1 MRAEETPG
9 ISERAA
15 RLYRDAIVIDTH
27 NDLATKM
34 LDEGYDPAVR
44 HSPSEGHTDVPRLI
58 ESGITA
64 QVLAAWVDAPY
75 AQRGAG
81 AAFERALACTDAI
94 HALIDA
100 SADALRFAA
109 TGADIRRAKADGVVA
124 ILIGV
129 EGGHA
134 IEDSLD
140 HLRELKRR
148 GACYLTLTWNNG
160 NHWAGSSIG
169 SGSTR
174 TAGLTPFGR
183 QVIAELNRLGM
194 LVDVSHTSSETL
206 IDVLAASEA
215 PVIASHSSA
224 RALADH
230 PRNLSD
236 EELRA
241 IAARGGVICVNFY
254 SRFIEVRM
262 RAAMDAAEAR
272 AEAEPAG
279 TAAQRSARLEDLLA
293 RIPPTPLSILIDHI
307 DHVARVAG
315 IDHVGLGS
323 DFDGIRLTPAGLD
336 DVTAYPRIAQA
347 LLDRG
352 YSDDDVRKVLGANV
366 LRLIDTVVT
375 AIPR

>member
-1 MRAEETPG
+1 MPADGTPPLSDRARR
-9 ISERAA
+9 I
-15 RLYRDAIVIDTH
+15 YRDAIVIDAH
-27 NDLATKM
+27 NDLVTKV
-34 LDEGYDPAVR
+34 LDEGYDPRVR
-44 HSPSEGHTDVPRLI
+44 HTPAQGHTDVPRLI

-75 AQRGAG
+75 AQRERGGA
-81 AAFERALACTDAI
+81 FQRALRYMDEI
-94 HALIDA
+94 HAIVDA
-100 SADALRFAA
+100 HAGALRFA
-109 TGADIRRAKADGVVA
+109 TGAADVRRAKADGVVA
-124 ILIGV
+124 IFIGV

-140 HLRELKRR
+140 NLRELKRR

-160 NHWAGSSIG
+160 NEWAGSSIG
-169 SGSTR
+169 SGDTR
-174 TAGLTPFGR
+174 TGGLTTFGR
-183 QVIAELNRLGM
+183 AVIAELNRLGM

-206 IDVLAASEA
+206 TDVLAASDA

-224 RALADH
+224 RAIADH
-230 PRNLSD
+230 PRNLTD
-236 EELRA
+236 DELRA
-241 IAARGGVICVNFY
+241 IAERGGVICVNFY

-262 RAAMDAAEAR
+262 RDAMDAAEAR
-272 AEAEPAG
+272 VEREPAG
-279 TAAQRSARLEDLLA
+279 TAAQRAARLDALLA

-315 IDHVGLGS
+315 IDHAGLGS
-323 DFDGIRLTPAGLD
+323 DFDGIRLTPVGLQ

-366 LRLIDTVVT
+366 LRLMDDVLGGGD
-375 AIPR
+375 

>member
-1 MRAEETPG
+1 MPADGAVEISDRA
-9 ISERAA
+9 R
-15 RLYRDAIVIDTH
+15 RLYRDAIIIDTH
-27 NDLATKM
+27 NDLVTKV

-44 HSPSEGHTDVPRLI
+44 HSPAQGHTDVPRLI
-58 ESGITA
+58 ESGVTA

-75 AQRGAG
+75 AQHGPGASF
-81 AAFERALACTDAI
+81 ARALAYADAI
-94 HALIDA
+94 HALVDA
-100 SADALRFAA
+100 HPAALCFATSAEHV
-109 TGADIRRAKADGVVA
+109 RRAKVAGKVA
-124 ILIGV
+124 IFLGV

-140 HLRELKRR
+140 NLRELKRR

-160 NHWAGSSIG
+160 NAWAGSSIG
-169 SGSTR
+169 SGDTR
-174 TAGLTPFGR
+174 TAGLTQFGR
-183 QVIAELNRLGM
+183 DVIAELNRLGM

-206 IDVLAASEA
+206 ADVLGASQA

-241 IAARGGVICVNFY
+241 IAAQGGVICVNFY
-254 SRFIEVRM
+254 SRFIEVRV
-262 RAAMDAAEAR
+262 REAMDAAEAR
-272 AEAEPAG
+272 VEAEPAG
-279 TAAQRSARLEDLLA
+279 TAAQRSARLEALLE

-323 DFDGIRLTPAGLD
+323 DFDGIRLTPAGAE

-352 YSDDDVRKVLGANV
+352 YADDDVRMVLGANV
-366 LRLIDTVVT
+366 LRLMDDVLG
-375 AIPR
+375 ADA

>member
-1 MRAEETPG
+1 MPADGELEISDRA
-9 ISERAA
+9 R

-27 NDLATKM
+27 NDLITKI

-44 HSPSEGHTDVPRLI
+44 HTPAQGHTDVPRLT
-58 ESGITA
+58 ESGVTA

-75 AQRGAG
+75 AQRGPG
-81 AAFERALACTDAI
+81 AAFARALACADAI
-94 HALIDA
+94 HALVDA
-100 SADALRFAA
+100 HPGALCFATTA
-109 TGADIRRAKADGVVA
+109 AHVRRAKAAGTVA
-124 ILIGV
+124 IFMGV

-140 HLRELKRR
+140 NLRELKRR

-160 NHWAGSSIG
+160 NAWAGSSIG
-169 SGSTR
+169 SGDTR
-174 TAGLTPFGR
+174 IAGLTRFGR
-183 QVIAELNRLGM
+183 EVIGELNRLGM
-194 LVDVSHTSSETL
+194 LVDVSHTSSATL
-206 IDVLAASEA
+206 ADVLAASQA

-230 PRNLSD
+230 PRNLTD

-241 IAARGGVICVNFY
+241 IAGQGGVICINFY
-254 SRFIEVRM
+254 SRFIEVRV
-262 RAAMDAAEAR
+262 REAMDAAEAR
-272 AEAEPAG
+272 VEAEPGG
-279 TAAQRSARLEDLLA
+279 TAAQRSARLEALLE
-293 RIPPTPLSILIDHI
+293 RIPPTPLSILVDHI

-323 DFDGIRLTPAGLD
+323 DFDGIRLTPAGAA

-352 YSDDDVRKVLGANV
+352 YADDDVRKVLGANV
-366 LRLIDTVVT
+366 LRLMDEVLG
-375 AIPR
+375 ARA

>member
-1 MRAEETPG
+1 MPADGTPPVSDRARR
-9 ISERAA
+9 I
-15 RLYRDAIVIDTH
+15 YRDAIVIDTH
-27 NDLATKM
+27 NDLVTKV
-34 LDEGYDPAVR
+34 LDEGYDPRVR
-44 HSPSEGHTDVPRLI
+44 HTPAQGHTDVPRLI

-75 AQRGAG
+75 AQRERGGA
-81 AAFERALACTDAI
+81 FRRALRYMDEI
-94 HALIDA
+94 HAIVDA
-100 SADALRFAA
+100 HPGALRFA
-109 TGADIRRAKADGVVA
+109 TGAADVRRAKADGVVA
-124 ILIGV
+124 IFIGV

-140 HLRELKRR
+140 NLRELKRR

-160 NHWAGSSIG
+160 NEWAGSSIG
-169 SGSTR
+169 SGDTR
-174 TAGLTPFGR
+174 TGGLTTFGR
-183 QVIAELNRLGM
+183 AVIAELNRLGM

-206 IDVLAASEA
+206 TDVLAASDA

-224 RALADH
+224 RAIADH
-230 PRNLSD
+230 PRNLTD
-236 EELRA
+236 DELRA
-241 IAARGGVICVNFY
+241 IAERGGVICVNFY

-262 RAAMDAAEAR
+262 RDAMDAAEAR
-272 AEAEPAG
+272 VEREPAG
-279 TAAQRSARLEDLLA
+279 TAAQRAARLDALLA

-315 IDHVGLGS
+315 IDHAGLGS
-323 DFDGIRLTPAGLD
+323 DFDGIRLTPAGLQ

-366 LRLIDTVVT
+366 LRLVGEVIG
-375 AIPR
+375 

>member
-1 MRAEETPG
+1 MPADSTPPVSDRARR
-9 ISERAA
+9 I
-15 RLYRDAIVIDTH
+15 YRDAIVIDTH
-27 NDLATKM
+27 NDLVTKV
-34 LDEGYDPAVR
+34 LDEGYDPRVR
-44 HSPSEGHTDVPRLI
+44 HTPAQGHTDVPRLI

-75 AQRGAG
+75 AQRERGGA
-81 AAFERALACTDAI
+81 FRRALRYMDEI
-94 HALIDA
+94 HAIVDA
-100 SADALRFAA
+100 HPGALRFA
-109 TGADIRRAKADGVVA
+109 TGAADVRRAKADGVVA
-124 ILIGV
+124 IFIGV

-140 HLRELKRR
+140 NLRELKRR

-160 NHWAGSSIG
+160 NEWAGSSIG
-169 SGSTR
+169 SGDTR
-174 TAGLTPFGR
+174 TGGLTTFGR
-183 QVIAELNRLGM
+183 AVIAELNRLGM

-206 IDVLAASEA
+206 TDVLAASDA

-224 RALADH
+224 RAIADH
-230 PRNLSD
+230 PRNLTD
-236 EELRA
+236 DELRA
-241 IAARGGVICVNFY
+241 IAERGGVICVNFY

-272 AEAEPAG
+272 VEREPAG
-279 TAAQRSARLEDLLA
+279 TAAQRAARLDALLD

-315 IDHVGLGS
+315 IDHAGLGS
-323 DFDGIRLTPAGLD
+323 DFDGIRLTPAGLQ

-366 LRLIDTVVT
+366 LRLVGEVIG
-375 AIPR
+375 

>member
-1 MRAEETPG
+1 MPADGTPPVSDRARR
-9 ISERAA
+9 I
-15 RLYRDAIVIDTH
+15 YRDAIVIDTH
-27 NDLATKM
+27 NDLVTKV
-34 LDEGYDPAVR
+34 LDEGYDPRVR
-44 HSPSEGHTDVPRLI
+44 HTPAQGHTDVPRLI

-75 AQRGAG
+75 AQRERGGA
-81 AAFERALACTDAI
+81 FRRALRYMDEI
-94 HALIDA
+94 HAIVDA
-100 SADALRFAA
+100 HPGALRFA
-109 TGADIRRAKADGVVA
+109 TGAADVRRAKADGVVA
-124 ILIGV
+124 IFIGV

-140 HLRELKRR
+140 NLRELKRR

-160 NHWAGSSIG
+160 NEWAGSSIG
-169 SGSTR
+169 SGDTR
-174 TAGLTPFGR
+174 TGGLTTFGR
-183 QVIAELNRLGM
+183 AVIAELNRLGM

-206 IDVLAASEA
+206 TDVLAASDA

-224 RALADH
+224 RAIADH
-230 PRNLSD
+230 PRNLTD
-236 EELRA
+236 DELRA
-241 IAARGGVICVNFY
+241 IAERGGVICVNFY

-272 AEAEPAG
+272 VEREPAG
-279 TAAQRSARLEDLLA
+279 TAAQRAARLDALLA

-315 IDHVGLGS
+315 IDHAGLGS
-323 DFDGIRLTPAGLD
+323 DFDGIRLTPAGLQ

-366 LRLIDTVVT
+366 LRLVGEVIG
-375 AIPR
+375 

>member
-1 MRAEETPG
+1 MPADGTPPVSDRARR
-9 ISERAA
+9 I
-15 RLYRDAIVIDTH
+15 YRDAIVIDTH
-27 NDLATKM
+27 NDLVTKV
-34 LDEGYDPAVR
+34 LDEGYDPRVR
-44 HSPSEGHTDVPRLI
+44 HTPAQGHTDVPRLI

-75 AQRGAG
+75 AQRERGGA
-81 AAFERALACTDAI
+81 FRRALRYMDEI
-94 HALIDA
+94 HAIVDA
-100 SADALRFAA
+100 HPGALRFA
-109 TGADIRRAKADGVVA
+109 TGAADVRRAKADGVVA
-124 ILIGV
+124 IFIGV

-140 HLRELKRR
+140 NLRELKRR

-160 NHWAGSSIG
+160 NEWAGSSIG
-169 SGSTR
+169 SGDTR
-174 TAGLTPFGR
+174 TGGLTTFGR
-183 QVIAELNRLGM
+183 AVIAELNRLGM

-206 IDVLAASEA
+206 TDVLAASDA

-224 RALADH
+224 RAIADH
-230 PRNLSD
+230 PRNLAD
-236 EELRA
+236 DELRA
-241 IAARGGVICVNFY
+241 IAERGGVICVNFY

-272 AEAEPAG
+272 VEREPAG
-279 TAAQRSARLEDLLA
+279 TAAQRAARLDALLA

-315 IDHVGLGS
+315 IDHAGLGS
-323 DFDGIRLTPAGLD
+323 DFDGIRLTPTGLQ

-366 LRLIDTVVT
+366 LRLVGEVIG
-375 AIPR
+375 

>member
-1 MRAEETPG
+1 MPADGALAISDRARR
-9 ISERAA
+9 I
-15 RLYRDAIVIDTH
+15 YRDAIVIDTH
-27 NDLATKM
+27 NDLITKV
-34 LDEGYDPAVR
+34 LDEGYDPGVR
-44 HSPSEGHTDVPRLI
+44 HSPAQGHTDVPRLI

-75 AQRGAG
+75 AQRGPG
-81 AAFERALACTDAI
+81 AAFDRALRYMNEI
-94 HALIDA
+94 HALVDGHA
-100 SADALRFAA
+100 GVLRLARTADDVR
-109 TGADIRRAKADGVVA
+109 GAKADGVVA
-124 ILIGV
+124 IFIGV

-140 HLRELKRR
+140 NLQELERR

-160 NHWAGSSIG
+160 NAWAGSSIG
-169 SGSTR
+169 SGDTR
-174 TAGLTPFGR
+174 TGGLTAFGR
-183 QVIAELNRLGM
+183 AVVAELNRLGM

-206 IDVLAASEA
+206 ADVLALSDA

-224 RALADH
+224 RAVSDH
-230 PRNLSD
+230 PRNLAD
-236 EELRA
+236 AELRA
-241 IAARGGVICVNFY
+241 IAERGGVVCVNFY

-262 RAAMDAAEAR
+262 RDAMDAAEAR
-272 AEAEPAG
+272 VEREPVG
-279 TAAQRSARLEDLLA
+279 TAAQRAARLDELLA

-323 DFDGIRLTPAGLD
+323 DFDGIRLTPAGVD

-366 LRLIDTVVT
+366 LRLMDEVLG
-375 AIPR
+375 

>member
-1 MRAEETPG
+1 MPADGTPPVSDRARR
-9 ISERAA
+9 I
-15 RLYRDAIVIDTH
+15 YRDAIVIDTH
-27 NDLATKM
+27 NDLVTKV
-34 LDEGYDPAVR
+34 LDEGYDPRVR
-44 HSPSEGHTDVPRLI
+44 HTPAQGHTDVPRLI

-75 AQRGAG
+75 AQRERGGA
-81 AAFERALACTDAI
+81 FRRALRYMDEI
-94 HALIDA
+94 HAIVDA
-100 SADALRFAA
+100 HPGALRFA
-109 TGADIRRAKADGVVA
+109 TGAADVRRAKADGVVA
-124 ILIGV
+124 IFIGV

-140 HLRELKRR
+140 NLRELKRR

-160 NHWAGSSIG
+160 NEWAGSSIG
-169 SGSTR
+169 SGDTR
-174 TAGLTPFGR
+174 TGGLTTFGR
-183 QVIAELNRLGM
+183 AVIAALNRLGM

-206 IDVLAASEA
+206 TDVLAASDA

-224 RALADH
+224 RAIADH
-230 PRNLSD
+230 PRNLTD
-236 EELRA
+236 DELRA
-241 IAARGGVICVNFY
+241 IAERGGVICVNFY

-262 RAAMDAAEAR
+262 RDAMDAAEAR
-272 AEAEPAG
+272 VEREPAG
-279 TAAQRSARLEDLLA
+279 TAAQRAARLDALLA

-315 IDHVGLGS
+315 IDHAGLGS
-323 DFDGIRLTPAGLD
+323 DFDGIRLTPAGLQ

-366 LRLIDTVVT
+366 LRLVGEVIG
-375 AIPR
+375 

>member
-1 MRAEETPG
+1 MPADGTPPVSDRARR
-9 ISERAA
+9 I
-15 RLYRDAIVIDTH
+15 YRDAIVIDTH
-27 NDLATKM
+27 NDLVTKV
-34 LDEGYDPAVR
+34 LDEGYDPRVR
-44 HSPSEGHTDVPRLI
+44 HTPAQGHTDVPRLI

-75 AQRGAG
+75 AQRERGS
-81 AAFERALACTDAI
+81 AFRRALRYMDEI
-94 HALIDA
+94 HAIVDA
-100 SADALRFAA
+100 HPGALRFA
-109 TGADIRRAKADGVVA
+109 TGAADVRRAKADGVVA
-124 ILIGV
+124 IFIGV

-140 HLRELKRR
+140 NLRELKRR

-160 NHWAGSSIG
+160 NEWAGSSIG
-169 SGSTR
+169 SGDTR
-174 TAGLTPFGR
+174 TGGLTTFGR
-183 QVIAELNRLGM
+183 AVIAELNRLGM

-206 IDVLAASEA
+206 TDVLAASDA

-224 RALADH
+224 RAIADH
-230 PRNLSD
+230 PRNLTD
-236 EELRA
+236 DELRA
-241 IAARGGVICVNFY
+241 IAERGGVICVNFY

-262 RAAMDAAEAR
+262 RDAMDAAEAR
-272 AEAEPAG
+272 VEREPPG
-279 TAAQRSARLEDLLA
+279 TAAQRAARLDALLA

-315 IDHVGLGS
+315 IDHAGLGS
-323 DFDGIRLTPAGLD
+323 DFDGIRLTPAGLQ

-366 LRLIDTVVT
+366 LRLVGEVIG
-375 AIPR
+375 

>member
-1 MRAEETPG
+1 MPADSTPPVSDRARR
-9 ISERAA
+9 I
-15 RLYRDAIVIDTH
+15 YRDAIVIDTH
-27 NDLATKM
+27 NDLVTKV
-34 LDEGYDPAVR
+34 LDEGYDPRVR
-44 HSPSEGHTDVPRLI
+44 HTPAQGHTDVPRLI

-75 AQRGAG
+75 AQRERGGA
-81 AAFERALACTDAI
+81 FRRALRYMDEI
-94 HALIDA
+94 HAIVDA
-100 SADALRFAA
+100 HPGALRFA
-109 TGADIRRAKADGVVA
+109 TGAADVRRAKADGVVA
-124 ILIGV
+124 IFIGV

-140 HLRELKRR
+140 NLRELKRR

-160 NHWAGSSIG
+160 NEWAGSSIG
-169 SGSTR
+169 SGDTR
-174 TAGLTPFGR
+174 TGGLTTFGR
-183 QVIAELNRLGM
+183 AVIAELNRLGM

-206 IDVLAASEA
+206 TDVLAASDA

-224 RALADH
+224 RAIADH
-230 PRNLSD
+230 PRNLTD
-236 EELRA
+236 DELRA
-241 IAARGGVICVNFY
+241 IAERGGVICVNFY

-272 AEAEPAG
+272 VEREPAG
-279 TAAQRSARLEDLLA
+279 TAAQRAARLDALLA

-315 IDHVGLGS
+315 IDHAGLGS
-323 DFDGIRLTPAGLD
+323 DFDGIRLTPAGLQ

-366 LRLIDTVVT
+366 LRLVGEVIG
-375 AIPR
+375 

>member
-1 MRAEETPG
+1 MPADGGSAISDRARR
-9 ISERAA
+9 I
-15 RLYRDAIVIDTH
+15 YRDAIVIDTH
-27 NDLATKM
+27 NDLITKV
-34 LDEGYDPAVR
+34 LDEGYDPGVR
-44 HSPSEGHTDVPRLI
+44 HSPAQGHTDVPRLI

-64 QVLAAWVDAPY
+64 QVLAAWIDAPY
-75 AQRGAG
+75 AQRGPG
-81 AAFERALACTDAI
+81 VSFERALRYMDEI
-94 HALIDA
+94 HALVDGHA
-100 SADALRFAA
+100 GALRLA
-109 TGADIRRAKADGVVA
+109 TTADDVRRAKADGVVA
-124 ILIGV
+124 IFIGV

-140 HLRELKRR
+140 NLRELERR

-160 NHWAGSSIG
+160 NAWAGSSIG
-169 SGSTR
+169 SGDTR
-174 TAGLTPFGR
+174 TGGLTTFGR
-183 QVIAELNRLGM
+183 AVIAELNRLGM

-206 IDVLAASEA
+206 ADVLALSDA

-224 RALADH
+224 RAVADH
-230 PRNLSD
+230 PRNLAD
-236 EELRA
+236 AELRA
-241 IAARGGVICVNFY
+241 IAEHGGVVCVNFY

-262 RAAMDAAEAR
+262 RDAMDAAEAR
-272 AEAEPAG
+272 VEREPAG
-279 TAAQRSARLEDLLA
+279 TAAQRAARLDELLA

-323 DFDGIRLTPAGLD
+323 DFDGIRLTPAGVD

-366 LRLIDTVVT
+366 LRLMDEVLG
-375 AIPR
+375 